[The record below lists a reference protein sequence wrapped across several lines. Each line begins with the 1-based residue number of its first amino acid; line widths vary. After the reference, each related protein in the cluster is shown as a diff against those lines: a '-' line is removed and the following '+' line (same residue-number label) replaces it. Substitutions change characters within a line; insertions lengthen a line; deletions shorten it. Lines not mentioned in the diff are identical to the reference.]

1 MEGERKFVFF
11 IVKKVLLWKV
21 FVFKFFEVELFFEL
35 VKKELFDFINVF
47 IVYDNFFVGERKV
60 FY

>member
-11 IVKKVLLWKV
+11 IVKKVLLCKV